1 MNWAEFS
8 EALDKTPPGNEGA
21 MMLPWFEPEITPN
34 VQNSSEDYFGLEA
47 ASGAQH
53 VRAIVEAQAMALA
66 RHSEWMGTAPRRI
79 YATGGAAENRAIL
92 QVLAE
97 PFIGDPLKGPFTVT
111 TVKVPTVIWERLALF
126 AQLTGEHKQEI
137 LAKALKEFLKPGRA
151 K

>member
-1 MNWAEFS
+1 MNKKKT
-8 EALDKTPPGNEGA
+8 EALTFPTNPLAAMRELQDLDPPPPEIPTPEPPPEDSEQIESPISSFRQIETPPTRTID
-21 MMLPWFEPEITPN
+21 P
-34 VQNSSEDYFGLEA
+34 
-47 ASGAQH
+47 
-53 VRAIVEAQAMALA
+53 VRQ
-66 RHSEWMGTAPRRI
+66 
-79 YATGGAAENRAIL
+79 AIL